1 MITYGI
7 LGTQTQKASTEFELT
22 EASKAINKT
31 RPDLIVSY
39 LDLHCEPSH
48 ELTQYL
54 DGLQK
59 TAATGQ
65 TVVHFAEQFPGNHRN
80 AWKCDK
86 LP

>member
-22 EASKAINKT
+22 ETSEAINKT
-31 RPDLIVSY
+31 SPDLIMSY
-39 LDLHCEPSH
+39 LDLRCGPSDGMT
-48 ELTQYL
+48 EYL

-65 TVVHFAEQFPGNHRN
+65 T
-80 AWKCDK
+80 
-86 LP
+86 